1 MTVFH
6 RSRFDST
13 TLPKAMASLAEAL
26 AGVGLGDRRLL
37 VCVREL
43 ADNAIHHSGQGG
55 GWVQAELSDGF
66 TAVTVQDCGVGV
78 HRSMT
83 AMYPDPGVRRAFDD
97 PDRGLGLGLV
107 LQYTRSGAH
116 LLLESGGLA
125 LVGSDGDAQVIGKS
139 TQLVQGVVPTL
150 VVPRNPDS

>member
-1 MTVFH
+1 
-6 RSRFDST
+6 
-13 TLPKAMASLAEAL
+13 MASLAEAL
-26 AGVGLGDRRLL
+26 AGVGVGYRRLL

-83 AMYPDPGVRRAFDD
+83 AMYPDLGERQALITAFGMGVSGAFDD
-97 PDRGLGLGLV
+97 PDPGLGLV
-107 LQYTRSGAH
+107 LQYTRSGTH

-139 TQLVQGVVPTL
+139 TQLVQGVVATL